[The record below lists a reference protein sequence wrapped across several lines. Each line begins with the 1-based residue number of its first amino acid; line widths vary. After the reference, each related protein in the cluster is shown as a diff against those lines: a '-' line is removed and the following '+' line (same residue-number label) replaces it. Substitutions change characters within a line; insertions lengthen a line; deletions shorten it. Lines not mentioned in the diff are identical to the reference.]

1 MSECV
6 QVCVAGE
13 ELRVVPHKYFVV
25 QRTSHC
31 IALSVKSKYS
41 GLAQNVYIYV
51 PTYSYFIHLHTL
63 CNTL

>member
-13 ELRVVPHKYFVV
+13 ELRVVRHKYFVV

-41 GLAQNVYIYV
+41 GLAQNVYIC
-51 PTYSYFIHLHTL
+51 TYLQLFYTL
-63 CNTL
+63 AYTL